1 MFAFVKSTCYHGA
14 IHRLDHETDT
24 DPLPGRGTRSL
35 MDLHLLDDLD
45 LMALIARGDA
55 NALAELYDRYGRPVY
70 SLALNTVGD
79 RAIAE
84 EITQDVFTRVWQH
97 ASRYD
102 PQRAQVHTWISRIAR
117 NRSID
122 ATRRQRA
129 RGSAIHIPWDD
140 LIADVVSV
148 DDNPEA
154 ETLLRARQQRVR
166 QALQALPDAQRQP
179 LALAYFEGL
188 SHREIAERLDQ
199 PLGTIKTRI
208 RLAMQKLRT
217 ILEEEAGH

>member
-1 MFAFVKSTCYHGA
+1 MA
-14 IHRLDHETDT
+14 
-24 DPLPGRGTRSL
+24 PLPGRSTRSL
-35 MDLHLLDDLD
+35 MDLHLLDDISL
-45 LMALIARGDA
+45 LALIARGDA
-55 NALAELYDRYGRPVY
+55 NALAELYDRYGRLVY

-84 EITQDVFTRVWQH
+84 EVTQDVFTRVWQH
-97 ASRYD
+97 ASKYD
-102 PQRAQVHTWISRIAR
+102 PHRAQVNTWISRIAR

-129 RGSAIHIPWDD
+129 RGSHAHIPWDD
-140 LIADVVSV
+140 VISDTITAD
-148 DDNPEA
+148 DDPEA
-154 ETLLRARQQRVR
+154 ETLMRARQQRVR
-166 QALQALPDAQRQP
+166 QALQALPEAQRQP

-199 PLGTIKTRI
+199 PLGTVKTRI

-217 ILEEEAGH
+217 MLEEEAVY